1 MPPIDFDKIEMTDYI
16 PEPTAAAFHASTAF
30 VRGVM
35 GPFGSGKS
43 VACIME
49 ALSRAREQIPNKMG
63 VRRSRWAFVRNT
75 YPELI
80 STTLNTWIDW
90 VPEAI
95 CPIKRSPVL
104 KAVLDQELPDGTRI
118 WMEVI
123 FLALDTEQ
131 DVGKLKSL
139 ELTGAFLNEASE
151 IAPEVLEVA
160 TSRVGRFPSKKD
172 GGFNWTGVIMDTNP
186 PPIGHWWQELDEV
199 TQPDKYEFFRQPPAL
214 LLKMGTGCEIDGEA
228 IPPVYVPNTG
238 QVHGIPPAENVR
250 NHVLGFDYYLN
261 MAAGKSMDWV
271 KVFIQGE
278 YGMVAKGKPVYQ
290 EYSDS
295 FHCAKKPIEIIR
307 GLPILLS
314 FDYGRTPACSVLQM
328 SPTGQVRVLREYLA
342 EGMGLQSFLP
352 EVIRPALF
360 KEFRGMDIIVT
371 GDPSGSYGNEATELT
386 CEKILR
392 DAGFNYQPAITNK
405 PNARIEAVVS
415 FLVSNVE
422 GKPGF
427 QIDPSCKVSREGF
440 ASGYHY
446 RKIKT
451 AAGTR
456 YSDAPEKNEF
466 SHIHDAIQYAC
477 LYLSGFQLQVR
488 NKAFEGQDVIP
499 KRTVIG
505 SNSGG
510 WT

>member
-1 MPPIDFDKIEMTDYI
+1 VPKPDPSTVVLKDYI
-16 PEPTAAAFHASTAF
+16 PEPTAARFHASDAF
-30 VRGVM
+30 VRGIR

-49 ALSRAREQIPNKMG
+49 ALSRAREQIPDKAG

-80 STTLNTWIDW
+80 STTLNTWMDW

-104 KAVLDQELPDGTRI
+104 KATLDQELPDGTRI
-118 WMEVI
+118 WLEVI

-139 ELTGAFLNEASE
+139 ELTGCFLNEASE

-160 TSRVGRFPSKKD
+160 TSRVGRFPSKAD

-199 TQPDKYEFFRQPPAL
+199 TRPDRYDFFAQPPAL
-214 LLKMGTGCEIDGEA
+214 LLKAGTGCEIDGEA
-228 IPPVYVPNTG
+228 IPPIYVPNTG
-238 QVHGIPPAENVR
+238 QLQGIEPAENVR
-250 NHVLGFDYYLN
+250 NHTLGFDYYLN

-278 YGMVAKGKPVYQ
+278 YGMVSHGKPVYL

-295 FHCAKKPIEIIR
+295 FHCSKKPLEIVR
-307 GLPILLS
+307 GLPILLA
-314 FDYGRTPACSVLQM
+314 FDYGRTPSCVVLQM
-328 SPTGQVRVLREYLA
+328 SAMGQLRVLREYMA
-342 EGMGLQSFLP
+342 EDRGLQSFIP
-352 EVIRPALF
+352 EILRPALW
-360 KEFRGMDIIVT
+360 KEFRGMEIMCT
-371 GDPSGSYGNEATELT
+371 GDPSGSYGNEATEMT
-386 CEKILR
+386 CETILR
-392 DAGFNYQPAITNK
+392 DNGFRYMPAVTNK

-415 FLVSNVE
+415 FLVTNVD

-427 QIDPSCKVSREGF
+427 QIDPSCTKLREGF

-446 RKIKT
+446 KKIKT
-451 AAGTR
+451 AAGTKF
-456 YSDAPEKNEF
+456 AAQPEKNDF
-466 SHIHDAIQYAC
+466 SHIHDALQYGA
-477 LYLSGFQLQVR
+477 LYLNGFQLQTR
-488 NKAFEGQDVIP
+488 KKAYEGQDYVKKLP
-499 KRTVIG
+499 VSIG
-505 SNSGG
+505 SSGG

>member
-1 MPPIDFDKIEMTDYI
+1 MAIDYDKVSMTDYV
-16 PEPTAAAFHASTAF
+16 PEPTAQEFHSSDAF

-49 ALSRAREQIPNKMG
+49 ALSRAREQIPNKKG
-63 VRRSRWAFVRNT
+63 VRRTRWAFVRNT

-104 KAVLDQELPDGTRI
+104 KAILDQELPDGTRI
-118 WMEVI
+118 SMEVI
-123 FLALDTEQ
+123 FLALDTEA

-139 ELTGAFLNEASE
+139 ELTGVFLNEASE

-199 TQPDKYEFFRQPPAL
+199 TQPDCYEFFRQPPAL
-214 LLKMGTGCEIDGEA
+214 LLKQGTGCEIDGEA

-238 QVHGIPPAENVR
+238 QVKSIKPAENIQ
-250 NHVLGFDYYLN
+250 NHTLGFDYYLR

-278 YGMVAKGKPVYQ
+278 YGVVAKGKPVYQ

-307 GLPILLS
+307 GLPILMS
-314 FDYGRTPACSVLQM
+314 FDYGRTPACCILQM
-328 SPTGQVRVLREYLA
+328 SPMGQVRVLREYFST
-342 EGMGLQSFLP
+342 GTGLQSFLP

-360 KEFRGMDIIVT
+360 KEFRGMDVIVT
-371 GDPSGSYGNEATELT
+371 GDPSGSYGNEATEMT
-386 CEKILR
+386 CESILR
-392 DAGFNYQPAITNK
+392 QNGFNYQPAITNK
-405 PNARIEAVVS
+405 PNARIESVVT
-415 FLVSNVE
+415 FLVTNVD

-427 QIDPSCKVSREGF
+427 AIDPSCKILREGF

-451 AAGTR
+451 ASGLR
-456 YSDAPEKNEF
+456 FSDSPEKNEF
-466 SHIHDAIQYAC
+466 SHLHDSLQYAC
-477 LYLSGFQLQVR
+477 LYLSGFQLQAR
-488 NKAFEGQDVIP
+488 NKAFEGTDVLK
-499 KRTVIG
+499 KRTVVG
-505 SNSGG
+505 GNSGG

>member
-1 MPPIDFDKIEMTDYI
+1 
-16 PEPTAAAFHASTAF
+16 
-30 VRGVM
+30 
-35 GPFGSGKS
+35 
-43 VACIME
+43 
-49 ALSRAREQIPNKMG
+49 
-63 VRRSRWAFVRNT
+63 
-75 YPELI
+75 
-80 STTLNTWIDW
+80 
-90 VPEAI
+90 
-95 CPIKRSPVL
+95 
-104 KAVLDQELPDGTRI
+104 
-118 WMEVI
+118 
-123 FLALDTEQ
+123 
-131 DVGKLKSL
+131 
-139 ELTGAFLNEASE
+139 
-151 IAPEVLEVA
+151 
-160 TSRVGRFPSKKD
+160 
-172 GGFNWTGVIMDTNP
+172 
-186 PPIGHWWQELDEV
+186 
-199 TQPDKYEFFRQPPAL
+199 
-214 LLKMGTGCEIDGEA
+214 
-228 IPPVYVPNTG
+228 
-238 QVHGIPPAENVR
+238 
-250 NHVLGFDYYLN
+250 
-261 MAAGKSMDWV
+261 
-271 KVFIQGE
+271 
-278 YGMVAKGKPVYQ
+278 
-290 EYSDS
+290 
-295 FHCAKKPIEIIR
+295 
-307 GLPILLS
+307 
-314 FDYGRTPACSVLQM
+314 
-328 SPTGQVRVLREYLA
+328 
-342 EGMGLQSFLP
+342 
-352 EVIRPALF
+352 
-360 KEFRGMDIIVT
+360 MDIIVT